1 MGQAFQPTSSALE
14 ELSHTLPG
22 PTFSWVRRHGLQK
35 GTGTRFAADLICSGG
50 GDGFWYV
57 AVTWGS
63 GRQERLGRYKTEAV
77 AEERIKAQLD
87 AWHEGEKLFRK

>member
-1 MGQAFQPTSSALE
+1 MDDNLMDDKESPKRVSPPVAYARKST
-14 ELSHTLPG
+14 
-22 PTFSWVRRHGLQK
+22 
-35 GTGTRFAADLICSGG
+35 
-50 GDGFWYV
+50 DGFWYV
-57 AVTWGS
+57 VVTWGN